1 MNFSSLRIVLVATS
15 HPGNIGSTA
24 RAMKTMGLDRLYL
37 VTPKIFPDLRAFEM
51 AAGADDVLETCTVVD
66 SLHDAIKDCQ
76 LVIATSAR
84 VRELSLPELLPKA
97 CAELVGSQAD
107 ATEVAIVFGR
117 ERTGLTNEEL
127 LQCHFHVNIPANPEY
142 SSLNLSQ
149 AVQIMAYELR
159 MNQLSE
165 PTRNVDQEETLA
177 TVEDVEQFYE
187 HLSEILLAV
196 NFLKPENPGRVQ
208 QRIRRLFNR
217 IRLENMEV
225 SMLRGMLSQLQKF
238 LK

>member
-37 VTPKIFPDLRAFEM
+37 VNPKLFPDLRAYEM
-51 AAGADDVLETCTVVD
+51 AAGADDVLETCMVVD

-97 CAELVGSQAD
+97 CAELVGSQSD

-127 LQCHFHVNIPANPEY
+127 LQCHYHVNIPANPEY

-149 AVQIMAYELR
+149 AVQIIAYELR
-159 MNQLSE
+159 MNLLSE
-165 PTRNVDQEETLA
+165 PTRNINQEETLA
-177 TVEDVEQFYE
+177 TVEEVEQFHE

-217 IRLENMEV
+217 IRLESMEV